1 MKYLVME
8 ARPSYAI
15 LLDEE
20 GRFVRAA
27 NLHYEPG
34 QTVEHIVPM
43 RTRAPKSKGV
53 LIWLPGVLA
62 AACLV
67 LMAAVLLRA
76 PITPYASVYLTINPQ
91 VRIDVDRKSMTQGLE
106 GVNPDGQDLVEGYDW
121 KGKHLDQVTD
131 ELIDRAVDMGY
142 LAPGG
147 AITIDLEAED
157 EDWAVQTNQALQTHL
172 EEYLQ
177 YQNLRVTVQVG
188 QSVSIPVAPETTASP
203 APATAAPTA
212 VPSPAPND
220 SGYGD
225 SAYGTAPGAPAAA
238 PQTGDSGYGEEGDS
252 GYGTAPTAAPAP
264 APETGDSGYGDSGQV
279 ATPVPTAPPA
289 PAATPVPATPVPQG
303 GDSGY
308 DAPQQGDSGYD
319 QPEQDSGYDGDD

>member
-43 RTRAPKSKGV
+43 RTRTARGRGV
-53 LIWLPGVLA
+53 LIWLPGMLA

-106 GVNPDGQDLVEGYDW
+106 GVNQDGQDLVEGYDW

-188 QSVSIPVAPETTASP
+188 QSVSIPVEPAATAAP
-203 APATAAPTA
+203 TAAPTA

-225 SAYGTAPGAPAAA
+225 SAYGTPAATTA
-238 PQTGDSGYGEEGDS
+238 PQTGDSGYGEAGDS

-264 APETGDSGYGDSGQV
+264 APETGDSGYGDSGQ
-279 ATPVPTAPPA
+279 AAAPTAPPA
-289 PAATPVPATPVPQG
+289 PTAAPA

-308 DAPQQGDSGYD
+308 EEPEQPEE
-319 QPEQDSGYDGDD
+319 PEQDSGYDGED

>member
-8 ARPSYAI
+8 VRPSYAI

-34 QTVEHIVPM
+34 QRVEHIVPM
-43 RTRAPKSKGV
+43 RTRAARGRGM
-53 LIWLPGVLA
+53 LIWLPGALA

-76 PITPYASVYLTINPQ
+76 PIAPYASVYLTINPQ
-91 VRIDVDRKSMTQGLE
+91 VRIDVDRRSVARGLE
-106 GVNPDGQDLVEGYDW
+106 GVNPDGQALVEGYDW
-121 KGKHLDQVTD
+121 KGKQLDQVTD
-131 ELIDRAVDMGY
+131 ELIDRAVAMGY

-157 EDWAVQTNQALQTHL
+157 ESWAEQTNRQLREHL

-188 QSVSIPVAPETTASP
+188 QSVSIPVAPA
-203 APATAAPTA
+203 ATAAPT
-212 VPSPAPND
+212 PAAND

-225 SAYGTAPGAPAAA
+225 SAYGAAAGVPAPAA
-238 PQTGDSGYGEEGDS
+238 PDTGDSGYGEGDS
-252 GYGTAPTAAPAP
+252 GYGAAPTAAPAP
-264 APETGDSGYGDSGQV
+264 APAEEDSGYGDS
-279 ATPVPTAPPA
+279 APA
-289 PAATPVPATPVPQG
+289 PAPEEN
-303 GDSGY
+303 
-308 DAPQQGDSGYD
+308 DSGYD
-319 QPEQDSGYDGDD
+319 QPEEPEEPEQDSGYDGDD

>member
-91 VRIDVDRKSMTQGLE
+91 VRIDVDRQSVARGLE
-106 GVNPDGQDLVEGYDW
+106 GVNPDGQALVEGYDW

-188 QSVSIPVAPETTASP
+188 QSVSIPVAPA
-203 APATAAPTA
+203 ATAAPTA

-225 SAYGTAPGAPAAA
+225 SAYGTPAATTA
-238 PQTGDSGYGEEGDS
+238 PQAGDSGYGEEGDS

-264 APETGDSGYGDSGQV
+264 APETGDSGYGDSGQ
-279 ATPVPTAPPA
+279 AAAPTAAPV

-319 QPEQDSGYDGDD
+319 QPDQPEQDSGYDGDD

>member
-43 RTRAPKSKGV
+43 RTRTARSKGV

-91 VRIDVDRKSMTQGLE
+91 VRIDVDRQSVARGLE
-106 GVNPDGQDLVEGYDW
+106 GVNPDGQALVEGYDW

-157 EDWAVQTNQALQTHL
+157 EDWTRQTNQALQAHL

-188 QSVSIPVAPETTASP
+188 QSVSIPVAPA
-203 APATAAPTA
+203 ATAAPTA

-225 SAYGTAPGAPAAA
+225 SAYGTPAATTA
-238 PQTGDSGYGEEGDS
+238 PQAGDSGYGEEGDS

-264 APETGDSGYGDSGQV
+264 APETGDSGYGDSGQ
-279 ATPVPTAPPA
+279 AAAPTAAPV

-319 QPEQDSGYDGDD
+319 QPEQPEQDSGYDGDD

>member
-91 VRIDVDRKSMTQGLE
+91 VRIDVDRQSVARGLE
-106 GVNPDGQDLVEGYDW
+106 GVNPDGQALVEGYDW

-157 EDWAVQTNQALQTHL
+157 EDWAVQTNQALQAHL

-188 QSVSIPVAPETTASP
+188 QSVSIPVAPA
-203 APATAAPTA
+203 ATAAPTA

-225 SAYGTAPGAPAAA
+225 SAYGTPAATTA
-238 PQTGDSGYGEEGDS
+238 PQAGDSGYGEEGDS

-264 APETGDSGYGDSGQV
+264 APETGDSGYGDSGQ
-279 ATPVPTAPPA
+279 AAAPTAAPV

-319 QPEQDSGYDGDD
+319 QPDQPEQDSGYDGDD

>member
-8 ARPSYAI
+8 VRPSYAI

-43 RTRAPKSKGV
+43 RTRAPRGKGV
-53 LIWLPGVLA
+53 LVWLPGMLA

-76 PITPYASVYLTINPQ
+76 PIAPYASVYLTINPQ
-91 VRIDVDRKSMTQGLE
+91 VRIDVDRKSMTRGLE
-106 GVNPDGQDLVEGYDW
+106 GVNQDGQDLVEGYDW

-157 EDWAVQTNQALQTHL
+157 EDWVVQTNQALQTHL

-188 QSVSIPVAPETTASP
+188 QSVSIPVAPEATAPP
-203 APATAAPTA
+203 APATAAPA
-212 VPSPAPND
+212 PNPND
-220 SGYGD
+220 SGYGETD
-225 SAYGTAPGAPAAA
+225 YGTAVPTPEPA
-238 PQTGDSGYGEEGDS
+238 GDSGYGEGDSGYGAAPTAEPEGDS
-252 GYGTAPTAAPAP
+252 GYEDDAPEAAPMAAPAP
-264 APETGDSGYGDSGQV
+264 QDSGYGEQGGSPY
-279 ATPVPTAPPA
+279 TPPA
-289 PAATPVPATPVPQG
+289 PAAEQA

-308 DAPQQGDSGYD
+308 EEPE
-319 QPEQDSGYDGDD
+319 QPEEPEEPEEPEQQDSGYEEG

>member
-8 ARPSYAI
+8 IRPSYAI

-43 RTRAPKSKGV
+43 RTRAPRGKGV
-53 LIWLPGVLA
+53 LVWLPGMLA

-76 PITPYASVYLTINPQ
+76 PIAPYASVYLTINPQ
-91 VRIDVDRKSMTQGLE
+91 VRIDVDRKSMTRGLE
-106 GVNPDGQDLVEGYDW
+106 GVNQDGQDLVEGYDW

-188 QSVSIPVAPETTASP
+188 QSVSIPVAPEATAPPAP
-203 APATAAPTA
+203 APATAAPA
-212 VPSPAPND
+212 PNPND
-220 SGYGD
+220 SGYGETD
-225 SAYGTAPGAPAAA
+225 YGTAAPTPEPA
-238 PQTGDSGYGEEGDS
+238 GDSGYGEGDSGYGAAPTAEPEGDS
-252 GYGTAPTAAPAP
+252 GYEDDAPEAAPTAAPAP
-264 APETGDSGYGDSGQV
+264 QDSGYGEQGGSPY
-279 ATPVPTAPPA
+279 TPPA
-289 PAATPVPATPVPQG
+289 PAAEPA

-308 DAPQQGDSGYD
+308 EEPE
-319 QPEQDSGYDGDD
+319 QPEEPEEPEQQDSGYEEG

>member
-53 LIWLPGVLA
+53 LIWLPGMLA

-157 EDWAVQTNQALQTHL
+157 EDWTRQTNQALQAHL

-188 QSVSIPVAPETTASP
+188 QSVSIPVAPA
-203 APATAAPTA
+203 ATAAPTA

-225 SAYGTAPGAPAAA
+225 SAYGTPAATTA

-264 APETGDSGYGDSGQV
+264 APETGDSGYGDSGQ
-279 ATPVPTAPPA
+279 AAAPTAAPA

>member
-8 ARPSYAI
+8 VRPSYAI

-43 RTRAPKSKGV
+43 RTRAPRGKGV
-53 LIWLPGVLA
+53 LVWLPGMLA

-76 PITPYASVYLTINPQ
+76 PIAPYASVYLTINPQ
-91 VRIDVDRKSMTQGLE
+91 VRIDVDRKSMTRGLE
-106 GVNPDGQDLVEGYDW
+106 GVNQDGQDLVEGYDW

-188 QSVSIPVAPETTASP
+188 QSVSIPVAPEATAPPAP
-203 APATAAPTA
+203 APATAAPA
-212 VPSPAPND
+212 PNPND
-220 SGYGD
+220 SGYGETD
-225 SAYGTAPGAPAAA
+225 YGTAAPTPEPA
-238 PQTGDSGYGEEGDS
+238 GDSGYGEGDSGYGAAPTAEPEGDS
-252 GYGTAPTAAPAP
+252 GYEDDAPEAAPTAAPAP
-264 APETGDSGYGDSGQV
+264 QDSGYGEQGGSPY
-279 ATPVPTAPPA
+279 TPPA
-289 PAATPVPATPVPQG
+289 PAAEPA

-308 DAPQQGDSGYD
+308 EEPE
-319 QPEQDSGYDGDD
+319 QPEEPEEPEQQDSGYEEG

>member
-91 VRIDVDRKSMTQGLE
+91 VRIDVDRQSVARGLE
-106 GVNPDGQDLVEGYDW
+106 GVNPDGQALVEGYDW

-131 ELIDRAVDMGY
+131 ELIDRAVAMGY

-157 EDWAVQTNQALQTHL
+157 EDWTRQTNQALQAHL

-188 QSVSIPVAPETTASP
+188 QSVSIPVAPA
-203 APATAAPTA
+203 ATAAPTA

-225 SAYGTAPGAPAAA
+225 SAYGTPAATTA
-238 PQTGDSGYGEEGDS
+238 PQAGDSGYGEEGDS

-264 APETGDSGYGDSGQV
+264 APETGDSGYGDSGQ
-279 ATPVPTAPPA
+279 AAAPTAA
-289 PAATPVPATPVPQG
+289 LVPAATPVPATPVPQG

-319 QPEQDSGYDGDD
+319 QPDQPEQDSGYDGDD

>member
-43 RTRAPKSKGV
+43 RTRAPRGKGV
-53 LIWLPGVLA
+53 LIWLPGMLA

-106 GVNPDGQDLVEGYDW
+106 GVNQDGQDLVEGYDW

-188 QSVSIPVAPETTASP
+188 QSVSIPVEP
-203 APATAAPTA
+203 AATAAPTA

-225 SAYGTAPGAPAAA
+225 SAYGTPAATTA
-238 PQTGDSGYGEEGDS
+238 PQTGDSGYGEAGDS

-264 APETGDSGYGDSGQV
+264 APETGDSGYGDSGQ
-279 ATPVPTAPPA
+279 AAAPTAPPA
-289 PAATPVPATPVPQG
+289 PTAAPA

-308 DAPQQGDSGYD
+308 EEPEQPEE
-319 QPEQDSGYDGDD
+319 PEQDSGYDGED

>member
-8 ARPSYAI
+8 VRPSYAI

-53 LIWLPGVLA
+53 LIWLPGMLA

-106 GVNPDGQDLVEGYDW
+106 GVNQDGQDLVEGYDW

-188 QSVSIPVAPETTASP
+188 QSVSIPVELAATAAP
-203 APATAAPTA
+203 TAAPTA

-225 SAYGTAPGAPAAA
+225 SAYGTPAATTA
-238 PQTGDSGYGEEGDS
+238 PQTGDSGYGEAGDS
-252 GYGTAPTAAPAP
+252 GYGTAPTP
-264 APETGDSGYGDSGQV
+264 APENGDSGYGDSGQV
-279 ATPVPTAPPA
+279 AAPVPTAPPA
-289 PAATPVPATPVPQG
+289 PTAAPA

-308 DAPQQGDSGYD
+308 EEPEQPEEPEE
-319 QPEQDSGYDGDD
+319 PEQDSGYDGED

>member
-43 RTRAPKSKGV
+43 RTRAPRGKGV
-53 LIWLPGVLA
+53 LIWLPGMLA

-106 GVNPDGQDLVEGYDW
+106 GVNQDGQDLVEGYDW

-188 QSVSIPVAPETTASP
+188 QSVSIPVEPAATAAP
-203 APATAAPTA
+203 TAAPTA

-225 SAYGTAPGAPAAA
+225 SAYGTPAATTA

-264 APETGDSGYGDSGQV
+264 APENGDSGYGDSGQV
-279 ATPVPTAPPA
+279 AAPVPTAPPA
-289 PAATPVPATPVPQG
+289 PTAAPA

-308 DAPQQGDSGYD
+308 EEPEQPEEPEE
-319 QPEQDSGYDGDD
+319 PEQDSGYDGED

>member
-91 VRIDVDRKSMTQGLE
+91 VRIDVDRQSVARGLE
-106 GVNPDGQDLVEGYDW
+106 GVNPDGQALVEGYDW

-157 EDWAVQTNQALQTHL
+157 EDWAVQTNQALQAHL

-188 QSVSIPVAPETTASP
+188 QSVSIPVAPA
-203 APATAAPTA
+203 ATAAPTA
-212 VPSPAPND
+212 APTAATAAPAPAPNPND
-220 SGYGD
+220 SGYGASVYGD
-225 SAYGTAPGAPAAA
+225 SDYGTAPGAPVATAA
-238 PQTGDSGYGEEGDS
+238 PQNGDSGYGEGDS

-279 ATPVPTAPPA
+279 AAPVPTAPPA
-289 PAATPVPATPVPQG
+289 PTAAPA

-308 DAPQQGDSGYD
+308 EEPEQPEEPEE
-319 QPEQDSGYDGDD
+319 PEQDSGYDGDD

>member
-53 LIWLPGVLA
+53 LIWLPGMLA

-106 GVNPDGQDLVEGYDW
+106 GVNQDGQDLVEGYDW

-157 EDWAVQTNQALQTHL
+157 EDWAVQTNQALQSHL

-212 VPSPAPND
+212 EPSPAPND

-225 SAYGTAPGAPAAA
+225 SAYGTPAATTA
-238 PQTGDSGYGEEGDS
+238 PQTGDSGYGEAGDS

-264 APETGDSGYGDSGQV
+264 APETGDSGYGDSGQ
-279 ATPVPTAPPA
+279 AAAPTAPPA
-289 PAATPVPATPVPQG
+289 PTAAPA

-308 DAPQQGDSGYD
+308 EEPEQPEE
-319 QPEQDSGYDGDD
+319 PEQDSGYDGED

>member
-8 ARPSYAI
+8 VRPSYAI

-34 QTVEHIVPM
+34 QRVEHIVPM
-43 RTRAPKSKGV
+43 RTRAARGRGM
-53 LIWLPGVLA
+53 LIWLPGALA

-76 PITPYASVYLTINPQ
+76 PIAPYASVYLTINPQ
-91 VRIDVDRKSMTQGLE
+91 VRIDVDRRSVARGLE
-106 GVNPDGQDLVEGYDW
+106 GVNPDGQALVEGYDW
-121 KGKHLDQVTD
+121 KGKQLNQVTD
-131 ELIDRAVDMGY
+131 ELIDRAVAMGY

-157 EDWAVQTNQALQTHL
+157 ESWAEQTNRQLREHL

-188 QSVSIPVAPETTASP
+188 QSVSIPVAPA
-203 APATAAPTA
+203 ATAAPTA
-212 VPSPAPND
+212 APTAPPTPAPTAALTPAAND

-225 SAYGTAPGAPAAA
+225 SAYGAAAGVPAPAA
-238 PQTGDSGYGEEGDS
+238 PDTGDSGYGEGDS
-252 GYGTAPTAAPAP
+252 GYGAAPTAAPAP
-264 APETGDSGYGDSGQV
+264 APAEEDSGYGDS
-279 ATPVPTAPPA
+279 APA
-289 PAATPVPATPVPQG
+289 PAPEEN
-303 GDSGY
+303 
-308 DAPQQGDSGYD
+308 DSGYD
-319 QPEQDSGYDGDD
+319 QPEEPEEPEQDSGYDGDD

>member
-8 ARPSYAI
+8 VRPSYAI

-43 RTRAPKSKGV
+43 RTRAPRGKGV
-53 LIWLPGVLA
+53 LVWLPGILA

-76 PITPYASVYLTINPQ
+76 PIAPYASVYLTINPQ
-91 VRIDVDRKSMTQGLE
+91 VRIDVDRKSMTRGLE
-106 GVNPDGQDLVEGYDW
+106 GVNQDGRDLVEGYDW

-188 QSVSIPVAPETTASP
+188 QSVSIPVAPEATAPPAP
-203 APATAAPTA
+203 APATAAPA
-212 VPSPAPND
+212 PNPND
-220 SGYGD
+220 SGYGETD
-225 SAYGTAPGAPAAA
+225 YGTAAPTPEPA
-238 PQTGDSGYGEEGDS
+238 GDSGYGEGDSGYGAAPTAEPEGDS
-252 GYGTAPTAAPAP
+252 GYEDDAPEAAPTAAPAP
-264 APETGDSGYGDSGQV
+264 QDSGYDEQGGSPY
-279 ATPVPTAPPA
+279 TPPA
-289 PAATPVPATPVPQG
+289 PAAEPA

-308 DAPQQGDSGYD
+308 EEPE
-319 QPEQDSGYDGDD
+319 QPEEPEEPEQQDSGYEEG